1 MELLTEMSTGMFTLV
16 EGNAYMYSCSESYWN
31 GGEVIRYNSMYR
43 VLLLKRINKITCRV
57 RIIGLP
63 PEDELSKYNRY
74 EVGVTTLAGSVLL
87 SEAPFPGKNP
97 YAFCSD
103 TLIDI

>member
-1 MELLTEMSTGMFTLV
+1 MELFTGMFTGISTLV
-16 EGNAYMYSCSESYWN
+16 EGNAYMYSCSESYRN
-31 GGEVIRYNSMYR
+31 GGEVIQYNSMYR

-74 EVGVTTLAGSVLL
+74 VVGVTTLAGSVRL
-87 SEAPFPGKNP
+87 S
-97 YAFCSD
+97 
-103 TLIDI
+103 DI